1 MKHDYRAV
9 CTSTGYSRAYYV
21 IKSASF
27 HVNVESALL
36 HLPLLLATHVTHT
49 CSLKHTFSP
58 QFILILLNIFKLP
71 FFSFFSW
78 LLYFRMLEKQSV
90 ELQQHNYTV
99 CVERVHSFDFESVWR
114 YILIC
119 VVHVY
124 ICASDV
130 VNTLKHTT
138 YFTTMTSSVV
148 LSLLCVDVWFCE
160 RSPSNVLT
168 SRMTYN
174 LRKRIHQ
181 WCQSVNQ
188 PGKHQHQWGLN

>member
-1 MKHDYRAV
+1 MKQDYRAV

-36 HLPLLLATHVTHT
+36 HLPLLLATHVIHT

-58 QFILILLNIFKLP
+58 QFILLLLNIFKLP

-78 LLYFRMLEKQSV
+78 LLYFRMWEKQSV
-90 ELQQHNYTV
+90 ELQQHRLHCVRGESAELWFWKRLKIYT
-99 CVERVHSFDFESVWR
+99 
-114 YILIC
+114 C

>member
-1 MKHDYRAV
+1 MSMLSLPSFISPCYLLPTSYTHAV
-9 CTSTGYSRAYYV
+9 S
-21 IKSASF
+21 
-27 HVNVESALL
+27 N
-36 HLPLLLATHVTHT
+36 THFPP
-49 CSLKHTFSP
+49 SLFFFYWTFLNCHFFLFSP
-58 QFILILLNIFKLP
+58 G
-71 FFSFFSW
+71 FSTSEC
-78 LLYFRMLEKQSV
+78 EKSRV
-90 ELQQHNYTV
+90 SSCSNTDYTV

-148 LSLLCVDVWFCE
+148 LSLLSVDVWFCE

>member
-1 MKHDYRAV
+1 MKQDYRAV

-58 QFILILLNIFKLP
+58 QFILLLLNIFKLP

-90 ELQQHNYTV
+90 KLRQHRLHCVRGESAQLWFWKRLKIYTYLCCA
-99 CVERVHSFDFESVWR
+99 CVHMCLWCCQHFETYYIFHNHDIICSAFSSLRGRV
-114 YILIC
+114 ILW
-119 VVHVY
+119 
-124 ICASDV
+124 A
-130 VNTLKHTT
+130 
-138 YFTTMTSSVV
+138 
-148 LSLLCVDVWFCE
+148 
-160 RSPSNVLT
+160 
-168 SRMTYN
+168 
-174 LRKRIHQ
+174 
-181 WCQSVNQ
+181 
-188 PGKHQHQWGLN
+188 